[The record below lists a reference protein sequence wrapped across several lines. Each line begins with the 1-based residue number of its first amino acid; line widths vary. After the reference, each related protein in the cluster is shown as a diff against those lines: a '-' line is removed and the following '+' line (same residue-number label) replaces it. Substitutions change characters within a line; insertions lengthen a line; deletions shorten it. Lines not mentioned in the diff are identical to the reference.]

1 MARALWK
8 GAISFGLV
16 HIPVELISASLD
28 HELELSM
35 LDRRDFAPVG
45 YQRYNKQTGKEV
57 AWDDIVKGYEYKT
70 DEYVVLSDAD
80 LKQANVKATQTIDI
94 LTFVDASEVPLTF
107 YEHPYYLLPAKGGE
121 KVYALLR
128 ETLRKAGKVGVATM
142 VMRTKQHLCALVC
155 IGDAIVLNT
164 LRYADEIRATDDLDL
179 PGSTL
184 KAAGISDKELKMA
197 LSLVEGMSEAWQ
209 PQQYHDS
216 YREDVLALV
225 KKKIKTKQTRTI
237 TAPEADSE
245 EQAPASNV
253 VDLVALLQ
261 QSLGKKGQGCAQTC
275 RAQDSNTPAQGRL
288 INQPA
293 VSSAIKAWWTPTAA
307 ITPSPMAN
315 VILAM
320 ARAASPAA
328 YTPGTDVIFI
338 VSVCNTGPIIPSS
351 TTQPS
356 RAASGLACSIGAA
369 RNSARRGSKRPSC
382 RRTPSMAGAA
392 PSMAVTATGSM
403 ETLRRASNCR
413 ASSSSDGMPAVNRV
427 TSPQSAI
434 RLAWCTEAGKRPS
447 TPMAWPPAPP
457 PIS

>member
-28 HELELSM
+28 HELELTM
-35 LDRRDFAPVG
+35 LDKRDFAPVG
-45 YQRYNKQTGKEV
+45 YKRYNKQTGKEV
-57 AWDDIVKGYEYKT
+57 AWDNIIKGYEYKT
-70 DEYVVLSDAD
+70 DEYVVLSDED
-80 LKQANVKATQTIDI
+80 LKRANVKATQTIDI

-128 ETLRKAGKVGVATM
+128 ETLRKAGKVGVASM

-261 QSLGKKGQGCAQTC
+261 QSLGKKA
-275 RAQDSNTPAQGRL
+275 APASKAKAAPK
-288 INQPA
+288 PA
-293 VSSAIKAWWTPTAA
+293 VRK
-307 ITPSPMAN
+307 
-315 VILAM
+315 
-320 ARAASPAA
+320 
-328 YTPGTDVIFI
+328 
-338 VSVCNTGPIIPSS
+338 
-351 TTQPS
+351 
-356 RAASGLACSIGAA
+356 
-369 RNSARRGSKRPSC
+369 
-382 RRTPSMAGAA
+382 
-392 PSMAVTATGSM
+392 TATS
-403 ETLRRASNCR
+403 RRKA
-413 ASSSSDGMPAVNRV
+413 A
-427 TSPQSAI
+427 
-434 RLAWCTEAGKRPS
+434 
-447 TPMAWPPAPP
+447 
-457 PIS
+457 